1 MRRLVVLTV
10 PAAAA
15 ACATLGQLGA
25 IVQPPR
31 FEEVDG
37 RPAELRVVGPSAGRV
52 LGGADVR
59 LWTEVTNSNPFGFTL
74 SSLQG
79 TLFLEDGQAA
89 TADFPLGLP
98 LAAGAR
104 TVIPIDLAID
114 FTELPGLA
122 QVIRR
127 AASGQPIGYRLDG
140 TVGIDAGRLG
150 TPTFGPMTIVRGR
163 ITR

>member
-1 MRRLVVLTV
+1 
-10 PAAAA
+10 
-15 ACATLGQLGA
+15 
-25 IVQPPR
+25 
-31 FEEVDG
+31 
-37 RPAELRVVGPSAGRV
+37 
-52 LGGADVR
+52 
-59 LWTEVTNSNPFGFTL
+59 
-74 SSLQG
+74 
-79 TLFLEDGQAA
+79 
-89 TADFPLGLP
+89 
-98 LAAGAR
+98 
-104 TVIPIDLAID
+104 VIPIDLAID